1 MWSFLNPKWPYLG
14 ASPDGVVTCS
24 CFSKGVVEIK
34 CLFCHRNDAIV
45 ESSDDKQF
53 CLKKDSNNCLQLDH
67 LHAYYYQ
74 VQTQIFVCE
83 VDYCD
88 FVVCTFP
95 EDQSKPDIHIERIFP
110 NESFWSERMEQSTH
124 FFRFVFCL
132 KFWEGG
138 IHGHISNEKINQT
151 LRKYHRHLNIHHSHF
166 IVIAGSPKAVNR
178 HGLPKIILAAI

>member
-1 MWSFLNPKWPYLG
+1 M
-14 ASPDGVVTCS
+14 
-24 CFSKGVVEIK
+24 VEIK
-34 CLFCHRNDAIV
+34 CPFCHRNDAIV

-151 LRKYHRHLNIHHSHF
+151 LRNYHRHLNIHHSHF

-178 HGLPKIILAAI
+178 HGLPEIILAAI